1 MEIVITFI
9 LLCILCE
16 LTIIVIGLAKLG
28 KQKME
33 EETEEAEHKGRR
45 DTQGVFA
52 NPLGDSYR
60 KNKGLY
66 VPIKPGSV
74 MLDGDEEDEV

>member
-1 MEIVITFI
+1 MLLLMIVI
-9 LLCILCE
+9 E
-16 LTIIVIGLAKLG
+16 LTAILFKLPEEKTIIK
-28 KQKME
+28 
-33 EETEEAEHKGRR
+33 EETKKTRR
-45 DTQGVFA
+45 DTQGIFA

-66 VPIKPGSV
+66 VPVKPGSV